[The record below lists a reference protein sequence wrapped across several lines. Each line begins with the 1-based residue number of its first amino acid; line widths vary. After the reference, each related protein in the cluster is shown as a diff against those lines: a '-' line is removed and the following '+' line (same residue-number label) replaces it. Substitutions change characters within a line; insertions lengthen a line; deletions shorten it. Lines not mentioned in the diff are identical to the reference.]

1 MSTET
6 TKTDTYIHLIIA
18 IFTHYFTQ
26 ANRTHII
33 TEHIN
38 DFQKH
43 RLESIFLI
51 LLLYPVS
58 GLPFMSKLIRMVLT
72 RLFLKVPTI

>member
-1 MSTET
+1 MQNQHTHKQHIKHNNIMSTET
-6 TKTDTYIHLIIA
+6 TKTDTYIHLTIA

-43 RLESIFLI
+43 RLESIF
-51 LLLYPVS
+51 
-58 GLPFMSKLIRMVLT
+58 
-72 RLFLKVPTI
+72 